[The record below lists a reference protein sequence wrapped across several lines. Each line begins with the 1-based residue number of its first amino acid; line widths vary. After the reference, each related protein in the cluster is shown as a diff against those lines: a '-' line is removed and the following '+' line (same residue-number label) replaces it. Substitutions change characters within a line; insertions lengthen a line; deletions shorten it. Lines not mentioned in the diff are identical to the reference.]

1 MSGVVFRKSKVIR
14 GPDIFVFVNEN
25 MDYTPVTP
33 FRRTIDGVILKHQ
46 AATQEELP
54 PTGANKWEVLRELAA
69 ARVAFGL
76 SDRDLT
82 VLQALVSFHQP
93 TILGGNDSE
102 LIVYPSNKAICERL
116 NGMPCST
123 MRRHI
128 SNLVQTGFIVRRDSP
143 NGKRYARRYGDE
155 KVAFGF
161 DLSPLVRRFQEVCEV
176 AETVRAAE
184 ERYKRLRATVSLMRR
199 DLAGLAEYGRS
210 LRPDQSD
217 WDQFSDL
224 AALTARDLRRKLD
237 MADLKQIEVA
247 LRAALDR
254 ARDLLEGR
262 ESENMSTKDAIN
274 GHHYQNSNKDSY
286 DFEPGLEKARGN
298 DDALKNDVVGVSVDH
313 RKNESDHILHK
324 CEDQLMPNIPLG
336 LVLASCQEF
345 KSYAEQPVRHW
356 HDLVRVA
363 DMVRPMMGISPSAWD
378 EAKRYMGPEEAS
390 VVVVAMLERFNDI
403 RSPGGYLRSLS
414 AKAAIGEFSC
424 GPMIMAL
431 MRRDAA

>member
-1 MSGVVFRKSKVIR
+1 
-14 GPDIFVFVNEN
+14 
-25 MDYTPVTP
+25 MDYKPVTP
-33 FRRTIDGVILKHQ
+33 FRRTIDAAILKHQ

-69 ARVAFGL
+69 ARVTFGL

-82 VLQALVSFHQP
+82 VLQALVSFHQA

-123 MRRHI
+123 MRRHL
-128 SNLVQTGFIVRRDSP
+128 SNLVQTGFVVRRDSP

-161 DLSPLVRRFQEVCEV
+161 DLSPLVRRFQDICEA
-176 AETVRAAE
+176 AEAVRAAD

-210 LRPDQSD
+210 LRPDQGV

-224 AALTARDLRRKLD
+224 AALAARDLRRKLE
-237 MADLKQIEVA
+237 MENLGRIEAA
-247 LRAALDR
+247 LGAALDH
-254 ARDLLEGR
+254 ARNLLDGHLAED
-262 ESENMSTKDAIN
+262 MSTNDAVSEQ
-274 GHHYQNSNKDSY
+274 HCQNSNKDSY
-286 DFEPGLEKARGN
+286 VLEPRLEKAREECVAIKDE
-298 DDALKNDVVGVSVDH
+298 DDGVSVEH
-313 RKNESDHILHK
+313 CKNEGDHTLHEH
-324 CEDQLMPNIPLG
+324 EDQLLPNIPLG
-336 LVLASCQEF
+336 LVLASCHEF

-390 VVVVAMLERFNDI
+390 VVVVAMLERFTDI
-403 RSPGGYLRSLS
+403 RSPGGYMRSLS